1 MYVHRMTKHPDRLLT
16 AREAAAILGI
26 QPNALSWRRI
36 RGELALP
43 SVRLGYRT
51 VRYRLADLV
60 LVVSGARPFLKR
72 PGEPGW
78 VSDTEEK

>member
-1 MYVHRMTKHPDRLLT
+1 MTTH
-16 AREAAAILGI
+16 EAAAMLGI
-26 QPNALSWRRI
+26 KPNALSWRRV

-43 SVRLGYRT
+43 TVKLGYRT
-51 VRYRLADLV
+51 VRYRLGDLM

-78 VSDTEEK
+78 QTTADAES

>member
-1 MYVHRMTKHPDRLLT
+1 MTSPSDRLLT
-16 AREAAAILGI
+16 TREAAAMLGI
-26 QPNALSWRRI
+26 QPNALSWRRV

-43 SVRLGYRT
+43 TVKLGYRT
-51 VRYRLADLV
+51 VRYRLGDLM

-78 VSDTEEK
+78 VSVAAEAK